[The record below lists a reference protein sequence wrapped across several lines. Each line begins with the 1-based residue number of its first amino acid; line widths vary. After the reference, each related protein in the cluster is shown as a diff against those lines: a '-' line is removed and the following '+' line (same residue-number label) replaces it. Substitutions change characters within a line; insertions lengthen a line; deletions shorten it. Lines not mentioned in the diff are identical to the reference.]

1 MRITP
6 PVLSCACALLVVS
19 PLFAGTTERTSTRVE
34 SSSTVES
41 TAEHELARRQ
51 DNVTRARA
59 AIEAGDH
66 AMKQRDYETAFAQYK
81 AACDLLT
88 DSVATRDLRDEAL
101 DGFCEAASRLAE
113 QRIAEGRYQDAALT
127 AKAVLD
133 PQYDPHCHRA
143 IVILAH
149 LEDPNYYN
157 KTITPKFRG
166 NVEEVKR
173 LFQEAEGFYQTGRYD
188 MAFKRCEQILN
199 LDPYNISARKL
210 EEKVDRA
217 RDDYAVEAYNE
228 TRARSVWEVD
238 KQWERPVRRFGL
250 NGPEAIVQT
259 KVDTRGTELITNKLN
274 RIVIPKIEFR
284 EATVR
289 EAIDFLKQKSRELDT
304 QEPDPTKR
312 GVNIVLKLDSG
323 PAIAAPAPVSGEAAA
338 STAPAIPGLDA
349 TPAIAPAAAPAGPTT
364 NPADARITLSLSNI
378 PLIEALRYITNLAN
392 LKIKIDPYAVAVV
405 PITENTEALVTKEYK
420 VPPGFISNTSN
431 AGTTGSLNAPAS
443 GGRGGAGGGTR
454 DATGAGSSIA
464 ARASA
469 IDFLKG
475 QGVEFPPGAS
485 ANYLAGSSRLVVRNT
500 QTNLDLVDT
509 LVDAATGPG
518 QSIRQVEIESKFVEV
533 TQNNLKE
540 MSFST
545 LVGPFNFP
553 GTSTDRVDL
562 FGGTTGTGTAVNASD
577 FPSSTTGLQSTTS
590 GLRSGNVAISAN
602 AIDALL
608 FPGGAGAVAPGI
620 FGVAGR
626 LTDPQFQ
633 VVMRALNQKKGVD
646 LLSSPRV
653 TTKSGQKAVIEIIRE
668 FRYPTEFNPPQ
679 IPQNFGG
686 NSSGGTGGGSTL
698 AVFPVTPTTPTAFE
712 TRNTGVTLE
721 VEPTVGPDGYT
732 IDLNLVPQ
740 VVEFEGFI
748 NYGSPIRT
756 INPATLG
763 LGGTAALAL
772 GASSSIVLTDNVIN
786 QPIFSTRKVTTSV
799 SIWDGQTVVLG
810 GLIRE
815 DVQKVEDK
823 VPLFGDI
830 PIIGRLFR
838 SNVDQHLKRNLVIFV
853 TARLINPAGE
863 AVQQDEEKEEVV
875 ETLGLP
881 TAPVQ
886 PLPEAPLFQK

>member
-1 MRITP
+1 MRLTP
-6 PVLSCACALLVVS
+6 PVFSCACALLAAA
-19 PLFAGTTERTSTRVE
+19 PLFAGTTMER
-34 SSSTVES
+34 SSTHVNS
-41 TAEHELARRQ
+41 STTVQGTAEHELVRRQ
-51 DNVTRARA
+51 ESVERAKT
-59 AIEAGDH
+59 AIENGDH
-66 AMKQRDYETAFAQYK
+66 AMKVRDYETAFAQYRS
-81 AACDLLT
+81 ACDMLT
-88 DSVATRDLRDEAL
+88 DSPASRHLRDEAL
-101 DGFCEAASRLAE
+101 DGFCDAACRLAE
-113 QRIAEGRYQDAALT
+113 QRISEGRYQDAEIT

-133 PQYDPHCHRA
+133 PQYDPHCKRA
-143 IVILAH
+143 LVILAH
-149 LEDPNYYN
+149 LEDPDYYN
-157 KTITPKFRG
+157 RTITPKFRG

-173 LFQEAEGFYQTGRYD
+173 MFREAEGFYQTGRYD
-188 MAFKRCEQILN
+188 LAFKRCEQILN
-199 LDPYNISARKL
+199 LDPYNIAARKL
-210 EEKVDRA
+210 QEKVDRA

-259 KVDTRGTELITNKLN
+259 KVDTRGTEAITNKLN
-274 RIVIPKIEFR
+274 RITIPKIEFR

-289 EAIDFLKQKSRELDT
+289 EAIDFLKQKSRELDV
-304 QEPDPTKR
+304 QEPDPTRR

-323 PAIAAPAPVSGEAAA
+323 PASAAPAAPEPAPA
-338 STAPAIPGLDA
+338 TPAIPGLEA
-349 TPAIAPAAAPAGPTT
+349 APAPAAVVPAGPAV

-378 PLIEALRYITNLAN
+378 PLVEALRYITNLAN

-405 PITENTEALVTKEYK
+405 PITENTEALITKEYK
-420 VPPGFISNTSN
+420 VPPGFISSAPN
-431 AGTTGSLNAPAS
+431 AGASSSLSAPAA
-443 GGRGGAGGGTR
+443 GGRGGSGTR

-469 IDFLKG
+469 IDFLKS

-509 LVDAATGPG
+509 LVDAVSGPG
-518 QSIRQVEIESKFVEV
+518 QGIRQVEIESKFVEV

-540 MSFST
+540 LSFST
-545 LVGPFNFP
+545 LVGPFNAP
-553 GTSTDRVDL
+553 GTRTDRIDL
-562 FGGTTGTGTAVNASD
+562 SGGTTGSGTAVSGGD
-577 FPSSTTGLQSTTS
+577 FPSSTTGLQPITS

-608 FPGGAGAVAPGI
+608 FPSAGLSGVAPGV

-633 VVMRALNQKKGVD
+633 IVMRALNQKKGVD

-679 IPQNFGG
+679 IPQTFGNQNG
-686 NSSGGTGGGSTL
+686 SSTAGGTTS
-698 AVFPVTPTTPTAFE
+698 AVVFPVTPTTPTAFE

-756 INPATLG
+756 VNPATLG
-763 LGGTAALAL
+763 ITGAVASAA
-772 GASSSIVLTDNVIN
+772 GVSNSVVLTENTIN

-810 GLIRE
+810 GLMRE

-830 PIIGRLFR
+830 PIFGRLFR

-863 AVQQDEEKEEVV
+863 AVQQEDDKEEVV
-875 ETLGLP
+875 ETLPLP

-886 PLPEAPLFQK
+886 VMPEAPLFQK

>member
-1 MRITP
+1 MRIKP
-6 PVLSCACALLVVS
+6 PVLSCACALLAAS
-19 PLFAGTTERTSTRVE
+19 PLFAGTVERTTTRVE
-34 SSSTVES
+34 SSSTSVQG
-41 TAEHELARRQ
+41 TAEHELVRRQ
-51 DNVTRARA
+51 ENVTRARA
-59 AIEAGDH
+59 AIEAGDR

-81 AACDLLT
+81 AACDFLP
-88 DSVATRDLRDEAL
+88 DSPATRKLRSQAL

-113 QRIAEGRYQDAALT
+113 QRIAEGRYQDAETT

-143 IVILAH
+143 QVILAH
-149 LEDPNYYN
+149 LEDPGYYN

-173 LFQEAEGFYQTGRYD
+173 LFVEAEGFYQTGRYD
-188 MAFKRCEQILN
+188 QAFKSCEKILN
-199 LDPYNISARKL
+199 IDPYNISARKL
-210 EEKVDRA
+210 QEKLDRA
-217 RDDYAVEAYNE
+217 RDAYAVEAYNE

-238 KQWERPVRRFGL
+238 RQWERPVRRFGL
-250 NGPEAIVQT
+250 SGPEAIVQT
-259 KVDTRGTELITNKLN
+259 KVDTRGTEAITNKLN
-274 RIVIPKIEFR
+274 RIIIPKIEFR

-323 PAIAAPAPVSGEAAA
+323 PAMAAPAPAAPPA
-338 STAPAIPGLDA
+338 ESSSAIPGLEA
-349 TPAIAPAAAPAGPTT
+349 TPAPAPATPSVPAG

-392 LKIKIDPYAVAVV
+392 LKIKIDPYAVAIV
-405 PITENTEALVTKEYK
+405 PITENTEALITKEYK
-420 VPPGFISNTSN
+420 VPPGFISNAPS
-431 AGTTGSLNAPAS
+431 ASVSSSLNEPAS
-443 GGRGGAGGGTR
+443 TAGRGGGTR
-454 DATGAGSSIA
+454 DATGAGDTIA
-464 ARASA
+464 RRASA
-469 IDFLKG
+469 MDFLKS

-509 LVDAATGPG
+509 LVEAATSGSAQG
-518 QSIRQVEIESKFVEV
+518 IRQVEVESKFVEI

-540 MSFST
+540 LSFST
-545 LVGPFNFP
+545 LVGPFNAP
-553 GTSTDRVDL
+553 GTRTDRIDL
-562 FGGTTGTGTAVNASD
+562 FGGTTGTGTATAAGD
-577 FPSSTTGLQSTTS
+577 FPSQTSGLQPVTS

-608 FPGGAGAVAPGI
+608 FPSAGASGVAPGI

-626 LTDPQFQ
+626 LSDPQFQ
-633 VVMRALNQKKGVD
+633 IVMRALNQKKGVD
-646 LLSSPRV
+646 LLSAPRV

-686 NSSGGTGGGSTL
+686 NSSGNGTGGGSL

-732 IDLNLVPQ
+732 IDLNLAPQ

-756 INPATLG
+756 INPAALG
-763 LGGTAALAL
+763 LAGVAAQAIAGT
-772 GASSSIVLTDNVIN
+772 SSSVVLTENVIN

-810 GLIRE
+810 GLMRE

-838 SNVDQHLKRNLVIFV
+838 SSVDQHLKRNLVIFV

-875 ETLGLP
+875 EPLPLP
-881 TAPVQ
+881 TVPVQ
-886 PLPEAPLFQK
+886 TLPEAPLFPK